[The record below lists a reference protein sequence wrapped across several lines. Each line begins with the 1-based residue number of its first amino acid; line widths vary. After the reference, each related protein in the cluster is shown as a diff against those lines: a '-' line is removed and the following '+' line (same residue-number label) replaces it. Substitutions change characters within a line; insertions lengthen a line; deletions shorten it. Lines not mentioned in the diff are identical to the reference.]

1 MKYEVIDI
9 CKVSD
14 YDLGL
19 FYFMKKNFESD
30 DIKIELVVKIE
41 PDCFGYYVEIRKMR
55 NE

>member
-30 DIKIELVVKIE
+30 DIKIELVVKTE
-41 PDCFGYYVEIRKMR
+41 RDRFGYYVEIRKMTY
-55 NE
+55 E

>member
-19 FYFMKKNFESD
+19 FYFMKKNFECD
-30 DIKIELVVKIE
+30 DIKIELVVKTDE
-41 PDCFGYYVEIRKMR
+41 DCFGYYVEIRQMR